1 MKKSCAA
8 AVILSVFGLVCA
20 RAGSLMVSVTDS
32 KGAPVANAVVYAKPP
47 TGAAQSRR
55 SSTAVIDQQNQQFI
69 PYVSAVQVGTAIT
82 FPNRD
87 NIRHHVYS
95 FSPAKKFELPLYAG
109 VPAEPVVF
117 DREGF
122 VTLGCNIHD
131 WMLAYIAVLAT
142 PHFQVTGADGRATLT
157 NLPAG
162 AYQVEV
168 WQPRMKASPANVAQK
183 VDLTA
188 TAPHEITFT
197 LDLKPD
203 WRSKKAPALN
213 SEGYR

>member
-1 MKKSCAA
+1 MRKAPA
-8 AVILSVFGLVCA
+8 VAVILSVFALACA
-20 RAGSLMVSVTDS
+20 RAGSLTVAVRDS
-32 KGAPVANAVVYAKPP
+32 KGAPVPDAVVYAKPLHNSEQNR
-47 TGAAQSRR
+47 GSR
-55 SSTAVIDQQNQQFI
+55 TVVIDQQNQQFI
-69 PYVSAVQVGTAIT
+69 PYVSAVQVGTAVT

-131 WMLAYIAVLAT
+131 WMLAYVAVLAT
-142 PHFQVTGADGRATLT
+142 PHFQITGADGRATLA

-183 VDLTA
+183 VDLGA
-188 TAPHEITFT
+188 TSSNEINFT